1 MKSISLRSFIL
12 VVCASTVILA
22 FTGSALAQNLDIA
35 IGVNTIAAPPA
46 SQSDPNHLAQSLNGG
61 AYPVISGDVLIFK
74 NFGVS
79 SELAWK
85 GGRGNYFPAGD
96 NQPFRP
102 LFYDFNAIW
111 VPKLAKHTYAE
122 LMGGIGAQSTRFYT
136 PTQICD
142 QFSCTNYVS
151 SNHFMGHFGAG
162 IRLYPVGHFFI
173 RPEAHL
179 YLVNNNFEFSSA
191 RAVRYGMS
199 IGYSFGGR

>member
-1 MKSISLRSFIL
+1 MKFVLLRNFIF
-12 VVCASTVILA
+12 VVCASTAIVA
-22 FTGSALAQNLDIA
+22 FPSSAPAQKLDVAFGID
-35 IGVNTIAAPPA
+35 TIAAPPA
-46 SQSDPNHLAQSLNGG
+46 SQADPNHGAQSLNGG

-79 SELAWK
+79 TELAWK
-85 GGRGNYFPAGD
+85 GSRGNYFPAGD

-111 VPKLAKHTYAE
+111 VPKLAKRTYAE
-122 LMGGIGAQSTRFYT
+122 LMAGIGAQSTRFYT
-136 PTQICD
+136 PTQVCGL
-142 QFSCTNYVS
+142 FSCINYAA

-162 IRLYPVGHFFI
+162 IRLYPFGNFFI

-179 YLVNNNFEFSSA
+179 YLVNNDWEFSSA

>member
-1 MKSISLRSFIL
+1 MKFVPVRIIL
-12 VVCASTVILA
+12 LVWCASTAIVA
-22 FTGSALAQNLDIA
+22 FPGSALAQNLDIA
-35 IGVNTIAAPPA
+35 FGVNAITAPSA
-46 SQSDPNHLAQSLNGG
+46 SEADSNHAAQSLTGG
-61 AYPVISGDVLIFK
+61 AYPVVSGDVLIFK
-74 NFGVS
+74 NFGVG
-79 SELAWK
+79 SELAWRAT
-85 GGRGNYFPAGD
+85 RGNYFPAGD

-111 VPKLAKHTYAE
+111 VPKLAKHTHAE
-122 LMGGIGAQSTRFYT
+122 LMAGIGAQSTRFYT
-136 PTQICD
+136 PPEICGL
-142 QFSCTNYVS
+142 FSCITFVS

-179 YLVNNNFEFSSA
+179 YLVNNNLEFSSA